1 MNRIEQIKHWQ
12 GIIETLTASYNRL
25 DDDCNAAI
33 KAGCMDSE
41 GRLHES
47 IWGAFEDAVQIID
60 PDGWLD
66 WWLWDNG
73 RGKNAYVAGANG
85 KKPRAIR
92 TAAQMARAI
101 VDFKH
106 EP

>member
-1 MNRIEQIKHWQ
+1 
-12 GIIETLTASYNRL
+12 
-25 DDDCNAAI
+25 
-33 KAGCMDSE
+33 MDSE

-47 IWGAFEDAVQIID
+47 IWGAFEDALKIID

-85 KKPRAIR
+85 KKTRAIR
-92 TAAQMARAI
+92 TAAQMARVI
-101 VDFKH
+101 VDWKH